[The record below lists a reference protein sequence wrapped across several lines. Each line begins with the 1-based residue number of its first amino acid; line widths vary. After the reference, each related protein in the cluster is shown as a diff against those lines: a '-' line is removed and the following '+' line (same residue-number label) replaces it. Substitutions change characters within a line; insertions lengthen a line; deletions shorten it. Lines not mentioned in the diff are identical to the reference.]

1 MRIDALNR
9 TWLSGC
15 KTARDKEA
23 TLCVFHL
30 SSSHSS
36 SAGENTNGVRE
47 GGGLLHFF
55 VYTTS
60 LVTER
65 RITSGFFS
73 ECNTHRSC
81 EILTASPD
89 LLRMT
94 LSARQRIGGCPANG
108 GSHVTAMILNK
119 ASNVHYNVTLKR
131 DRATVVGV
139 GKQ

>member
-30 SSSHSS
+30 SSSRSS

-47 GGGLLHFF
+47 GGGGFTFF
-55 VYTTS
+55 RVHYFTS
-60 LVTER
+60 DR
-65 RITSGFFS
+65 KAYYKCFFS

-94 LSARQRIGGCPANG
+94 QSARQRIGGCPANG

-119 ASNVHYNVTLKR
+119 ASNVRYNVTLKR